1 MVVFTI
7 ATHISESRTIMAAE
21 EESLHRNGA
30 SIERRSNSIER
41 REYWSSN
48 NNIGGCVTVCV
59 GHATKDFHAPVHR
72 RITNCSYLRN
82 LCS

>member
-7 ATHISESRTIMAAE
+7 ATHISESRTIMVVE
-21 EESLHRNGA
+21 EELLHRNGA
-30 SIERRSNSIER
+30 SIER

-59 GHATKDFHAPVHR
+59 GHATEDFHAPVHR